1 MVVGTIAI
9 IENPK
14 TDHQITNSLHA
25 TIKHLRTHTSPWSWI
40 QGFAIFI
47 IHDFVCDAVLPVLF
61 PASCTNN
68 PFCKRVRDMAIAA
81 WLVNWQVAWV
91 HMIITKSRKHL
102 FQQLLDWHVWIQVL
116 PITLLASFGRWAAF
130 TFSVNLELLLL
141 DALGAEDITHSLSV
155 PGESPRVVL
164 LALIPRLME
173 YLLSTVTRIV
183 FVRIAASMLNS
194 DDETIVSLDP
204 SLRSTH
210 RGMGIANAWRSADHA
225 LRARVWKIEG
235 RAFVLGTGIILLG
248 MVASPRLGHFLFLP
262 PLWFNP

>member
-1 MVVGTIAI
+1 MVIGTIAI

-14 TDHQITNSLHA
+14 TDHQITDAIHT

-47 IHDFVCDAVLPVLF
+47 IHDFISDAVLPVLF
-61 PASCTNN
+61 PASWTNN
-68 PFCKRVRDMAIAA
+68 PFCQRVRDMAIAT

-91 HMIITKSRKHL
+91 HMVITKPRKHL
-102 FQQLLDWHVWIQVL
+102 YQRLLDWHVWIQVL

-141 DALGAEDITHSLSV
+141 DAVGAEDITHSLSV
-155 PGESPRVVL
+155 PGKSPRVVL
-164 LALIPRLME
+164 LALVPRLME
-173 YLLSTVTRIV
+173 YLVSTVTRIV
-183 FVRIAASMLNS
+183 FVRIAASMLDGN
-194 DDETIVSLDP
+194 DETIVPLDP

-225 LRARVWKIEG
+225 LCARVWKIEG
-235 RAFVLGTGIILLG
+235 RAFVLGAGIILLG
-248 MVASPRLGHFLFLP
+248 TVASPHLGEFLFLP

>member
-1 MVVGTIAI
+1 MV
-9 IENPK
+9 
-14 TDHQITNSLHA
+14 ITKPSP
-25 TIKHLRTHTSPWSWI
+25 KHLY
-40 QGFAIFI
+40 
-47 IHDFVCDAVLPVLF
+47 
-61 PASCTNN
+61 
-68 PFCKRVRDMAIAA
+68 
-81 WLVNWQVAWV
+81 
-91 HMIITKSRKHL
+91 
-102 FQQLLDWHVWIQVL
+102 QQLLGWHGWIQVL
-116 PITLLASFGRWAAF
+116 PITLLDAFGRWVVF
-130 TFSVNLELLLL
+130 TLSVNLELLLL